1 MKKSII
7 ALSAIFLS
15 TVASAAPGPTK
26 NMSLNVTLA
35 AQPELSVDFEPVQN
49 LYTDSFI
56 YKDVGILTFNTSNLS
71 DLTIMSTRSKVD
83 GKYSGVFTFMDSGSS
98 YKVGT
103 ELIGDNTVKIT
114 NIQQGAQITPLNGSS
129 ELPGTFSLRMYA
141 SPTKSS
147 SGRIPAG
154 NYSTTV
160 NITSNVI

>member
-7 ALSAIFLS
+7 ALSTIFLS
-15 TVASAAPGPTK
+15 TVASATPGPTK
-26 NMSLNVTLA
+26 NMSLNVTLT

-49 LYTDSFI
+49 LYTDSHI

-71 DLTIMSTRSKVD
+71 DLTIMSTRSQVD
-83 GKYSGVFTFMDSGSS
+83 GRYNGVFTFMDSTSS

-103 ELIGDNTVKIT
+103 ELIGDTVNIT
-114 NIQQGAQITPLNGSS
+114 NIKQGAKITPLDGSS

-154 NYSTTV
+154 YYSTTV